1 MVMHI
6 IHVYNECESPY
17 GVGAVAFMVSTYQE
31 CWHFVWQLVVAAA
44 DKINYYDIYVHVY
57 AIQILLILCKFI
69 VWVCFAYVII
79 IVRCA
84 IIDSRINVG

>member
-31 CWHFVWQLVVAAA
+31 RWHFVWQLVVAAA
-44 DKINYYDIYVHVY
+44 DKINYYDIYVHVMPY
-57 AIQILLILCKFI
+57 KYYWYYVSLLFECVLPM
-69 VWVCFAYVII
+69 
-79 IVRCA
+79 
-84 IIDSRINVG
+84 